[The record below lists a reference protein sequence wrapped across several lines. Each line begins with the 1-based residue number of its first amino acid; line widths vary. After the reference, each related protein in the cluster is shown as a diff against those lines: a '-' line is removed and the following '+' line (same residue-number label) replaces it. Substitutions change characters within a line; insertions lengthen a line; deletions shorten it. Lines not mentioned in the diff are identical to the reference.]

1 MRMRISIPVFLFAL
15 ALAAASSLSAAGQ
28 TVSFAD
34 DNVEYTFDL
43 PNQTWKM
50 TVKPSATSPNV
61 EYVYQERNQGHFE
74 VRKLAVKPDAMM
86 ADVIADEEQKLK
98 FLQGYVAGKE
108 ENFAGLLRGNV
119 FNYEFLR
126 SGRNMSGRL
135 YFLKA
140 GPTTV
145 FVLRFTGFTDALR
158 SIRNQT
164 DFIARSF
171 ELKKP

>member
-1 MRMRISIPVFLFAL
+1 MRPIFSFVLSLAVALLFAGN
-15 ALAAASSLSAAGQ
+15 AAAQSPK
-28 TVSFAD
+28 FAD

-43 PNQTWKM
+43 PNTNWKM
-50 TVKPSATSPNV
+50 TVKPSPISPNV
-61 EYVYQERNQGHFE
+61 EYVFTERNQGHVE
-74 VRKLAVKPDAMM
+74 VRKLNVRADAMM

-108 ENFAGLLRGNV
+108 ENFAGLLRGNI
-119 FNYEFLR
+119 FNFEFVR
-126 SGRNMSGRL
+126 SGRNMSGRF

-145 FVLRFTGFTDALR
+145 YVLRFTGFTDSLR

-171 ELKKP
+171 ELKK

>member
-1 MRMRISIPVFLFAL
+1 MRPILSFIFSV
-15 ALAAASSLSAAGQ
+15 AATVLLIAGSTSAQ
-28 TVSFAD
+28 SPKFVD

-43 PNQTWKM
+43 PNTTWKM
-50 TVKPSATSPNV
+50 TVKPSPISPNV
-61 EYVYQERNQGHFE
+61 EYVYTERNQGHVE
-74 VRKLAVKPDAMM
+74 VRKLNVKADAMM

-108 ENFAGLLRGNV
+108 ENFAGLLRGNI
-119 FNYEFLR
+119 FNFEFVR
-126 SGRNMSGRL
+126 SGRNMSGRF

-145 FVLRFTGFTDALR
+145 YVLRFTGFTDSLR

-171 ELKKP
+171 ELKK